1 MTKTMN
7 KDIDSLLTDT
17 ISVAVS
23 VGEVVAQ
30 MGAVYRH
37 GLSIGQQTDILPI
50 RFLVSKRWPPMS
62 FALDKEVV
70 HRSPDGSREEDL
82 AGI

>member
-37 GLSIGQQTDILPI
+37 GLSVGQHTDILPI

-62 FALDKEVV
+62 FALDEEVV
-70 HRSPDGSREEDL
+70 HRSPDGSRKEDL